1 MHVIGH
7 HDRAVEFD
15 SLSVIVY
22 AVLQN
27 DVAGICRKRVSS
39 QPAESHKDSPVR
51 LLVMRQATAVVVVVG
66 QRRGLAHRLFKP
78 RPLVAVCDGWTIDLV
93 AVRVWNCSRVE
104 RTL

>member
-7 HDRAVEFD
+7 HDRRMEFD
-15 SLSVIVY
+15 SLSVVVY
-22 AVLQN
+22 AVLKN
-27 DVAGICRKRVSS
+27 DVAGICRKRISD

-66 QRRGLAHRLFKP
+66 QRQRFAHRLFKP

-93 AVRVWNCSRVE
+93 AGLLWAVLV
-104 RTL
+104 